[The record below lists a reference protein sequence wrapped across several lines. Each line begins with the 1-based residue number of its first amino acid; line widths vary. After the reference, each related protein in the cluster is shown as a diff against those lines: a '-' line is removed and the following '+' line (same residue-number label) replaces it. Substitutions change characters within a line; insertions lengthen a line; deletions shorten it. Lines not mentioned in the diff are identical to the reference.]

1 MSGPGNIFDLYSS
14 LGFFQALESKSAGG
28 CVPGV
33 AGNDI
38 DLQGYQGCVFVV
50 NVGAINFTGTSALH
64 LRLQHAKVST
74 AGGAGTYS
82 NVPNSLLIHSVAG
95 GYDSTAETG
104 MWHSMLSTTTSTLF
118 AVGYKGLADY
128 RYVRLYVSGDGTA
141 GSMQAGA
148 ICLLGANNWPVNTPI
163 N

>member
-1 MSGPGNIFDLYSS
+1 MKGNIFDLYSS
-14 LGFFQALESKSAGG
+14 MGFFQAMESKAGI
-28 CVPGV
+28 VPGTT
-33 AGNDI
+33 GEDI
-38 DLQGYQGCVFVV
+38 DLQGYDGCVFLV
-50 NVGAINFTGTSALH
+50 NVGRAGFIAASALH

-104 MWHSMLSTTTSTLF
+104 MWHSLAVAASASAVY

-128 RYVRLYVSGDGTA
+128 RYVRVYVSGDGDT
-141 GSMQAGA
+141 GSITAGA
-148 ICLLGANNWPVNTPI
+148 IAILGAHNWPVNTPV